1 MNLRP
6 VLFAA
11 NAKTDYKKD
20 VAAQLAMN
28 SIGTLILFILFY
40 LDTRVTADAQFPG
53 LCWIPAV
60 VYHRAGFEVYAHFP
74 KLRIDEE
81 GECYWGFGSQ
91 LMSSRYNDAWVEENR
106 HKRMIALDA
115 LTRLRTHAILVAER
129 LGAWMRRDVTKF
141 KGRMAAREEASQIL
155 DQLIARAHFEAGE
168 YQWVIE
174 QASNVG

>member
-11 NAKTDYKKD
+11 DAKTDDKKD

-40 LDTRVTADAQFPG
+40 LDTRVKADAQFPG
-53 LCWIPAV
+53 FCWIPAV

-81 GECYWGFGSQ
+81 GEY
-91 LMSSRYNDAWVEENR
+91 Y
-106 HKRMIALDA
+106 
-115 LTRLRTHAILVAER
+115 
-129 LGAWMRRDVTKF
+129 
-141 KGRMAAREEASQIL
+141 
-155 DQLIARAHFEAGE
+155 
-168 YQWVIE
+168 
-174 QASNVG
+174 